1 MNPKHLQLIADALGI
16 SKKQIENTVQLLEE
30 GAKIGRAHV

>member
-1 MNPKHLQLIADALGI
+1 MQGAGCSEAKG
-16 SKKQIENTVQLLEE
+16 KKLNESFRRE